1 MNYWLMKTEPE
12 TFSWD
17 DMVKD
22 GKATWDGVRN
32 FAARNHM
39 AAMKKGD
46 QVFIYHSVNG
56 KEIVGIAEV
65 TKESY
70 PDKTS
75 DDPRWVVVD
84 LKPVK
89 PLKNPVSL
97 ETIKADKRLQEM
109 PLVRIGRLS
118 VSPVSR
124 KEWDTILQLS
134 NNA

>member
-1 MNYWLMKTEPE
+1 MNYWLMKTEPD

-17 DMVKD
+17 DLVRD

-39 AAMKKGD
+39 ASMKKGD
-46 QVFIYHSVNG
+46 QVFIYHSNIG

-84 LKPVK
+84 LKPMK
-89 PLKNPVSL
+89 PLKSAVTL
-97 ETIKADKRLQEM
+97 ETIKADKPLQEM
-109 PLVRIGRLS
+109 KLVKIGRLS
-118 VSPVSR
+118 VSPVTK
-124 KEWDTILQLS
+124 KEWDRILQLS
-134 NNA
+134 QNA